1 MDSGCKNPQRNGRS
15 KSPVSIFSRILRWI
29 CPWNRAHAFD
39 SRSLEIAP
47 CSFHRSV
54 CVMIFHKSL
63 GIDVYEKLFQA
74 SPASRVYGT
83 GQRSQMTISVPP
95 GQNSLDLSN
104 CSTNKSRKGRPMHP
118 HPRPV
123 MWTMDSVPILIHSP
137 AVIASAS
144 RGSQQRRRMRKSWF
158 RSASKGS
165 IVIHSKIDCGCPR
178 LHCGST
184 LLMPGFSL
192 RMGCSQS

>member
-1 MDSGCKNPQRNGRS
+1 MDSGCKNPPRNGRS

-29 CPWNRAHAFD
+29 CPWNRARAFD
-39 SRSLEIAP
+39 GWSLELAP

-54 CVMIFHKSL
+54 YVMTFHKSL
-63 GIDVYEKLFQA
+63 GIDVYEQLFQA

-83 GQRSQMTISVPP
+83 DQTSQMTISVPL
-95 GQNSLDLSN
+95 GQSSLDLSN
-104 CSTNKSRKGRPMHP
+104 CSTNKSRKRRPMHP

-123 MWTMDSVPILIHSP
+123 MWIMDSAPILIHSL
-137 AVIASAS
+137 AATASAS
-144 RGSQQRRRMRKSWF
+144 RGSQQRRRMQKSWF
-158 RSASKGS
+158 RSASKGF
-165 IVIHSKIDCGCPR
+165 IVIHSKIDYGCPG